1 MSTLYIRIYFLQ
13 IPVRNQSR
21 NPISLLEKERKQKEI
36 LGIVAGDTKL
46 RSKRELIERFIE
58 ESLPL
63 LDEANIEE
71 GYHLYDYR
79 ATESL

>member
-36 LGIVAGDTKL
+36 LDIVAGDTKL

-58 ESLPL
+58 ENLPL